1 MNSMTPQT
9 CVFASTSRNA
19 PVHLFDAYDGS
30 IRASY
35 RGYDHYDELSA
46 ALCVSFNVDG
56 DRLYAGYP
64 RMIRIFD
71 VGRPGRQIEDRPTCA
86 KRSDKGCQRG
96 MLSCIAFNPDAS
108 GMYAVGSY
116 DRSVWLYDDRSGKPI
131 LSFENAHRGGVTQV
145 QWCPDGTKLVSGGR
159 RDDAIVVWDIRG
171 GTNNALFTFKRDAET
186 NQKFSFDI
194 SEDGKYLVT
203 GSSRRRVD
211 VHDLILGPEEEE
223 VEMMEMVE
231 GTKKRRSGRDQE
243 DQEDKVRFPDAVNGV
258 ALGRSNAKG
267 LMVTCTG
274 QRRQQTTRDSSE
286 EEDDDD
292 EDEDDEEKR
301 RGNCVEL
308 WSIQ

>member
-1 MNSMTPQT
+1 KGVGFSPDGRCVLSASDDRQFKLFEVPASTSSTLSTSSSSIPMQPVLTFTESEIIYDFAWYPHMNSMTPQT

-116 DRSVWLYDDRSGKPI
+116 DRSVWLYDDRSGK
-131 LSFENAHRGGVTQV
+131 
-145 QWCPDGTKLVSGGR
+145 
-159 RDDAIVVWDIRG
+159 
-171 GTNNALFTFKRDAET
+171 
-186 NQKFSFDI
+186 
-194 SEDGKYLVT
+194 
-203 GSSRRRVD
+203 
-211 VHDLILGPEEEE
+211 
-223 VEMMEMVE
+223 
-231 GTKKRRSGRDQE
+231 
-243 DQEDKVRFPDAVNGV
+243 
-258 ALGRSNAKG
+258 
-267 LMVTCTG
+267 
-274 QRRQQTTRDSSE
+274 
-286 EEDDDD
+286 
-292 EDEDDEEKR
+292 
-301 RGNCVEL
+301 
-308 WSIQ
+308 